1 MRNRVIRSFALAFAG
16 LFPFVPAASA
26 QNAPPPQSPVTSP
39 RPGVLNLA
47 DDGTQIRREDETEW
61 IAIAAR
67 KRIRGGDSLRTTG
80 TARAEMLLTPG
91 AYLRLDRDTEVEML
105 DDAPDRLAIA
115 LRRGAV
121 IFEIFGPDD
130 ANTMIRAETPT
141 GAFVILRPGLYR
153 VQTPG
158 RNHAE
163 IHVHRGAL
171 ELQDGNY
178 TRFEG
183 RRRIYLDADGYGI
196 GSYFKLEAD
205 DFDSWSEGRSRRLA
219 DANARLRQE
228 ELRRRVNRPTP
239 ASISSHP
246 TGNPDYAGQAA
257 TYSPNNG
264 NGSPGYQYPPASQP
278 PSETV
283 YVISEYPPP
292 ACPPPANPSAPT
304 PPQQPSAPQNPP
316 QPGTYNPGPPQPG
329 GYNTGP
335 VNPPKTAPETPTGA
349 NSGGYN
355 NGGQPPANDAKVAPA
370 QPSQPPQTPAGAVP
384 RPKTPNK
391 D

>member
-1 MRNRVIRSFALAFAG
+1 MRNRIACSFALAFACT
-16 LFPFVPAASA
+16 FPFVPAATA
-26 QNAPPPQSPVTSP
+26 QNAPPQQSPVTSP

-47 DDGTQIRREDETEW
+47 DDGTQLRREDEPDW
-61 IAIAAR
+61 IAIVAR

-80 TARAEMLLTPG
+80 TARAEMQLTPG
-91 AYLRLDRDTEVEML
+91 SYLRLDRDTEVEML

-115 LRRGAV
+115 LRRGTV
-121 IFEIFGPDD
+121 IFETSGPDD
-130 ANTMIRAETPT
+130 ANSPIRVETPS

-158 RNHAE
+158 RNHTE
-163 IHVHRGAL
+163 IRVHRGAL

-196 GSYFKLEAD
+196 GAYFKLEAD

-219 DANARLRQE
+219 DANARLRQA

-239 ASISSHP
+239 ASISSRP
-246 TGNPDYAGQAA
+246 TGNPDAAGQAA
-257 TYSPNNG
+257 PDSSNNG

-304 PPQQPSAPQNPP
+304 PPQPAPQNPP
-316 QPGTYNPGPPQPG
+316 PGTYNPGPPQPG

-355 NGGQPPANDAKVAPA
+355 NGGQP
-370 QPSQPPQTPAGAVP
+370 SQPPQTPAKPAP
-384 RPKTPNK
+384 TAQPPAKAPIK